1 MKVPTNVKTSL
12 QALHATLRAPRA
24 GTRTLRGE
32 EGVVTAEYAL
42 LLALVAMAGIA
53 ALVVLGIA
61 VAHLIDTGTGAFP
74 HG

>member
-12 QALHATLRAPRA
+12 QAPRATLRAHRA
-24 GTRTLRGE
+24 GMRTLRGE

-42 LLALVAMAGIA
+42 LLALVAMAVIA
-53 ALVVLGIA
+53 ALVVVGVA
-61 VAHLIDTGTGAFP
+61 VAHLFDTGTGAFP